1 MKKQILFFVAVM
13 VAGITVA
20 SAQGPGGG
28 GRMSIEDRVAR
39 VHAKLDSAFK
49 LDAPKLTQADS
60 AFAQYYRDQQAKM
73 MEMMSGGGERP
84 SREAMQEAQKPF
96 IDARDKKLQ
105 AILTA
110 DQFKIFKDQIEP
122 SLRGGFG
129 GGGRGPGG
137 GGRNGQR

>member
-28 GRMSIEDRVAR
+28 GGMSIEERVAR

-60 AFAQYYRDQQAKM
+60 AFAQYYRGQQAKM
-73 MEMMSGGGERP
+73 QELRGGGERP
-84 SREAMQEAQKPF
+84 SREAMQEALKPLT
-96 IDARDKKLQ
+96 DDRDKKLQ
-105 AILTA
+105 AILTEE
-110 DQFKIFKDQIEP
+110 QFKIFKDQIEP
-122 SLRGGFG
+122 SMRGGGRGAG
-129 GGGRGPGG
+129 GGGRP
-137 GGRNGQR
+137 GQR